1 MQGILEDIQLLSCE
15 HGMKTATKAQQEQLT
30 QAITEVSA
38 IVPSVPEQEF
48 QEAGITASY
57 SGSGAQYIAR
67 GEYIAQGEAR
77 QYISGGGAMHFDVH
91 YGSSTPRPSNI
102 QVTSQSLPSA

>member
-1 MQGILEDIQLLSCE
+1 MQEILEDIQLLSCE

-77 QYISGGGAMHFDVH
+77 QYISGGGAMHFGKD
-91 YGSSTPRPSNI
+91 
-102 QVTSQSLPSA
+102 